1 MKDRLAIVGGGMA
14 ATRLVDEV
22 TAQAPDRYDITVIGE
37 ERRLPYNRVLLSSLL
52 AREVEG
58 ADLELKPRSWWEE
71 RGVTIMG
78 GARATAI
85 DTGERLVRIESG
97 HAIPYDALVLAT
109 GSEPVQL
116 PLPGTDLAGVV
127 TFRTHDDVTSMLVK
141 AGAKRRAVV
150 IGGGLLGLEA
160 AYGLVKA
167 GADVTV
173 VHLADRLMERQLDA
187 RGAAMLRAEL
197 EELGIQVLIEAE
209 SVAIEGASRV
219 ERLRLADGRLL
230 PADLVVMAAGIRP
243 RTALARDA
251 GLAVDRG
258 IVVDDQMRTSADSIY
273 ALGECAEHRGL
284 CYGLVEPA
292 YEQAGTLAAH
302 LVGSEGAYS
311 GSLLATNL
319 KVSGVGVFSAGDY
332 LGSSGTEEV
341 VFSDPDHG
349 SYRKLVLSDGKLTG
363 AILLGDTADGLWYL
377 DLMRSGASLSGI
389 RSSLIFGQ
397 AFCADS
403 EIASAT
409 ANAEAA

>member
-1 MKDRLAIVGGGMA
+1 MKDKLVIVGGGMA
-14 ATRLVDEV
+14 GTRLVDEV
-22 TAQAPDRYDITVIGE
+22 TARVPDRYDITVIGE
-37 ERRLPYNRVLLSSLL
+37 EKRLPYNRVLLSSFL

-58 ADLELKPRSWWEE
+58 ADLELKPRDWWNE
-71 RGVTIMG
+71 RGVTLMG

-97 HAIPYDALVLAT
+97 LAIPYDALVLAT

-116 PLPGTDLAGVV
+116 PLPGAELPGVV
-127 TFRTHDDVTSMLVK
+127 TFRTHDDVTSMLAK
-141 AGAKRRAVV
+141 AGTKRRVVV

-167 GADVTV
+167 GAGVTV

-187 RGAAMLRAEL
+187 RGAAMLATAL
-197 EELGIQVLIEAE
+197 EELGIEVLLEAE
-209 SVAIEGASRV
+209 SVAIEGSDRV
-219 ERLRLADGRLL
+219 ERLRLADGTQL
-230 PADLVVMAAGIRP
+230 PADLIVMAAGIRP

-258 IVVDDQMRTSADSIY
+258 IVADDRMRTSAEGIY
-273 ALGECAEHRGL
+273 ALGECAEHRGV

-292 YEQAGTLAAH
+292 YEQAAALAAH
-302 LVGSEGAYS
+302 LTGAAGAYS

-332 LGSSGTEEV
+332 LGSAGTEQV
-341 VFSDPDHG
+341 VFSDPDEG
-349 SYRKLVLSDGKLTG
+349 SYRKLVLSDGQLTG
-363 AILLGDTADGLWYL
+363 AVLLGDTADGLWYL
-377 DLMRSGASLSGI
+377 DLMRSGASLSAI

-397 AFCADS
+397 AFCAES
-403 EIASAT
+403 EVGPAT
-409 ANAEAA
+409 ENAEAA

>member
-1 MKDRLAIVGGGMA
+1 MKDRLVIIGGGMA

-22 TAQAPDRYDITVIGE
+22 TARAPDRYDITVIGE
-37 ERRLPYNRVLLSSLL
+37 EQRLPYNRVLLSSLL

-58 ADLELKPRSWWEE
+58 SDLDLKPRTWWEE
-71 RGVTIMG
+71 RGVTLVA

-85 DTGERLVRIESG
+85 DIGERLVRVQSG
-97 HAIPYDALVLAT
+97 LAIPYDALVLAT

-116 PLPGTDLAGVV
+116 PLPGADLPGVV
-127 TFRTHDDVTSMLVK
+127 TFRTHDDVTSMLGK

-167 GADVTV
+167 GAAVTV

-187 RGAAMLRAEL
+187 RGAAMLTTAL
-197 EELGIQVLIEAE
+197 EDLGIEVLLEAE
-209 SVAIEGASRV
+209 SVGIEGAGRV
-219 ERLRLADGRLL
+219 ERLRLADGTLL
-230 PADLVVMAAGIRP
+230 PADLIVMAAGIRP

-258 IVVDDQMRTSADSIY
+258 IVVDDRMCTSADGIY

-292 YEQAGTLAAH
+292 YEQAAALAAH
-302 LVGSEGAYS
+302 LTGASASYT

-332 LGSSGTEEV
+332 LGGLDTDQV
-341 VFSDPDHG
+341 VFSDPDEG
-349 SYRKLVLSDGKLTG
+349 SYRKLVLKDGHLTG
-363 AILLGDTADGLWYL
+363 AVLLGDTADGLWYL

-397 AFCADS
+397 AFCAES
-403 EIASAT
+403 VSGPAT
-409 ANAEAA
+409 ENAEAA